1 MHCPQKVRHFLGVFL
16 WGMYMFAI
24 IDVYS
29 RRIVGWSI
37 SNTMSMEWCR
47 ETLLDA
53 IGTQGPPE
61 IFNTDQGSQF
71 TSPGFINPLLEKA
84 YRSQWMGKEGLLTMF
99 SSKDFG
105 GRSNKSTCI

>member
-1 MHCPQKVRHFLGVFL
+1 MFSEPGVFQ
-16 WGMYMFAI
+16 FAI

-47 ETLLDA
+47 ETLSDA
-53 IGTQGPPE
+53 IRTEGKPE

-71 TSPGFINPLLEKA
+71 TSPGFIHPLLEKGIKVTA
-84 YRSQWMGKEGLLTMF
+84 GCPVKRKYFKSSGISRQLMVKSFSVFLTW
-99 SSKDFG
+99 K
-105 GRSNKSTCI
+105 